1 MFGGGKQAAKR
12 PLKNNLHAIVLSN
25 TTPVFLTYLTSQAMS
40 LSRVEKLI
48 EKLIS
53 NKLSGEELSEL
64 LAGITSE
71 EQQREYSNVLEAY
84 FNQLLKEEQK
94 QEK

>member
-1 MFGGGKQAAKR
+1 
-12 PLKNNLHAIVLSN
+12 
-25 TTPVFLTYLTSQAMS
+25 MS

-53 NKLSGEELSEL
+53 NKLSGEEVSEL

-71 EQQREYSNVLEAY
+71 EQQQEYSEVLEAY
-84 FNQLLKEEQK
+84 FYQLLKEEQK
-94 QEK
+94 HENQSEKSI

>member
-1 MFGGGKQAAKR
+1 
-12 PLKNNLHAIVLSN
+12 
-25 TTPVFLTYLTSQAMS
+25 MS
-40 LSRVEKLI
+40 LSRAETLI

-71 EQQREYSNVLEAY
+71 EQQQAYSDVLEAY
-84 FNQLLKEEQK
+84 FNQLLKEGQK